1 MNHWWNLFII
11 ITQESFTSIWK
22 TKQNKKHLF
31 EEIYVELSD
40 YGTTWQ
46 EVFVGGR
53 FQLSTNLIIPF
64 ICTEYTWSHMIVW
77 DNSFVFFNEELHQI
91 MF

>member
-1 MNHWWNLFII
+1 MVNESLVKFIHI
-11 ITQESFTSIWK
+11 YNPGIFHIYLKNK
-22 TKQNKKHLF
+22 TKQKHLF

-53 FQLSTNLIIPF
+53 FQLSTNVIIPF
-64 ICTEYTWSHMIVW
+64 ICTEYTWSHMIV
-77 DNSFVFFNEELHQI
+77 
-91 MF
+91 